1 MNIDVNPINF
11 VKNLS
16 YMGVGMLII
25 FIIIGIIILATV
37 LINKLFS
44 NKGN

>member
-1 MNIDVNPINF
+1 MNIDFNPINF

-16 YMGVGMLII
+16 YMGTGMLII
-25 FIIIGIIILATV
+25 FIIIGIIILSTI